1 MFLQWSAA
9 LQDRSNKT
17 VFDCGGMIW
26 LWLSLVSEPPECG
39 DSSSLV
45 EKEQRVPGSS
55 LSRLWNRSLYDWPA
69 FDGWLVHGITTSP
82 PLLQL
87 NSQGQREQARSIVI
101 PVLRDEVF
109 LKLYQLSSD
118 FWRIYISVT
127 HEDNCIIYWAFINL
141 QEHFLSFYSWG
152 ALE

>member
-26 LWLSLVSEPPECG
+26 LWLSLVSEPPERG

-45 EKEQRVPGSS
+45 EKEQRVPGSG

-69 FDGWLVHGITTSP
+69 FDGWLQQGISTSP
-82 PLLQL
+82 LLL
-87 NSQGQREQARSIVI
+87 RPSNQGQREQGVHRRPGVRS
-101 PVLRDEVF
+101 F
-109 LKLYQLSSD
+109 LHMYVY
-118 FWRIYISVT
+118 IYILHVYISYLLFMNK
-127 HEDNCIIYWAFINL
+127 HPACPANNLSIYSNT
-141 QEHFLSFYSWG
+141 FYLFPHAGS
-152 ALE
+152 